1 MVNSLIFFPTLIRS
15 TSLSIEGIDIEP
27 LSESS
32 TKNSKRFMGSGKSSF
47 IFSGIVSLLIVA
59 K

>member
-1 MVNSLIFFPTLIRS
+1 MFLPTFIRS
-15 TSLSIEGIDIEP
+15 TSLSIDGIDIEP

-32 TKNSKRFMGSGKSSF
+32 AKNSKRFYGSGKSSF